1 MSLRRAVD
9 RPLIE
14 RFLRAVG
21 DQYRR
26 GARLY
31 LVGGTTMVYEG
42 LRQQTLDIDLAIEV
56 ANADHSDLFGVL
68 RAVRQALDINVE
80 EASPGDFIP
89 LPAGYANRH
98 IFIGTFGQVDAFHF
112 DLYSMALSKT
122 ERGRVT
128 DLKDVV
134 LLLQKQHI
142 EWKMLESQ
150 FREILPLMDM
160 KSLRQDSAEFEKN
173 FRALEALWRSAGGNP

>member
-26 GARLY
+26 RGRLY

-56 ANADHSDLFGVL
+56 ANADHGDLFGAL

-98 IFIGTFGQVDAFHF
+98 IFIGTFGQVDVFH
-112 DLYSMALSKT
+112 
-122 ERGRVT
+122 
-128 DLKDVV
+128 
-134 LLLQKQHI
+134 
-142 EWKMLESQ
+142 
-150 FREILPLMDM
+150 
-160 KSLRQDSAEFEKN
+160 
-173 FRALEALWRSAGGNP
+173 